1 MLIERDP
8 MEILNL
14 LKEPSKNK
22 HGRPLNRFPS
32 HSGFSIW
39 NKPAKTIF
47 SKIPRLLHPPI
58 SLMFGIETSIYILR
72 GVSWQCPKCF
82 LSCSHHFPMI
92 FPWSPVDFRLEEE
105 TQCTSKNGTPVIKPT
120 GVMRWAGKSWHI
132 YIYMVYLYRNHEINR
147 FPHGQHP
154 CMYIYIYGLEISRDI
169 DI

>member
-47 SKIPRLLHPPI
+47 RKIPRLIHPPI
-58 SLMFGIETSIYILR
+58 SLMFRNVHLYQMFPIMFP
-72 GVSWQCPKCF
+72 WFP
-82 LSCSHHFPMI
+82 HDFPMI
-92 FPWSPVDFRLEEE
+92 SRWFPPRRGDPVHQQKRHARDQAHRGDALGREIM
-105 TQCTSKNGTPVIKPT
+105 TD
-120 GVMRWAGKSWHI
+120 R
-132 YIYMVYLYRNHEINR
+132 YIYMVYFYRNHEINR

-154 CMYIYIYGLEISRDI
+154 CIYLLCYIYIWPSKI
-169 DI
+169 

>member
-1 MLIERDP
+1 MFMLIERDP

-120 GVMRWAGKSWHI
+120 GVMRWAGKSWQI
-132 YIYMVYLYRNHEINR
+132 YIYIMVYLYRNHEINR

-154 CMYIYIYGLEISRDI
+154 CMYIYIWPRNI
-169 DI
+169 